1 MKMKKIAMIMVVIIM
16 SATTCMASASNV
28 NQVLQKPIKV
38 FYNGLAINFPDQQ
51 PIIIGGRTMVPIRPV
66 AETLGYEVIWNEG
79 EREVQ
84 IYSRKSEAFIYW
96 KIGETT
102 YYTNHG
108 CVVDVGCAPM
118 IINGRTMVPIR
129 FLTEQLSQMEIEFV
143 SQKYQDFIFMKNW
156 FKAGYLKYPAFLLVK

>member
-1 MKMKKIAMIMVVIIM
+1 MKMKKIAMMMMMVAMVM

-28 NQVLQKPIKV
+28 NQVQQKPIKV

-66 AETLGYEVIWNEG
+66 AETLGYEVLWDEG

-84 IYSRKSEAFIYW
+84 IYSKMNEAFIYW

-102 YYTNHG
+102 YYTNHE
-108 CVVDVGCAPM
+108 VTIDAGCAPV

-143 SQKYQDFIFMKNW
+143 SQKYQDFIFMKN
-156 FKAGYLKYPAFLLVK
+156 

>member
-1 MKMKKIAMIMVVIIM
+1 MKMKKIAMMMMVVIII

-28 NQVLQKPIKV
+28 NQVQQKPIKV

-66 AETLGYEVIWNEG
+66 AETLGYEVLWDEG

-84 IYSRKSEAFIYW
+84 IYSKMNEAFIYW

-102 YYTNHG
+102 YYTNHE
-108 CVVDVGCAPM
+108 VTIDAGCAPV

-129 FLTEQLSQMEIEFV
+129 FLTEQLSQMEVEFV
-143 SQKYQDFIFMKNW
+143 SQKYQDFIFMKN
-156 FKAGYLKYPAFLLVK
+156 

>member
-1 MKMKKIAMIMVVIIM
+1 MKMRKIAMMMMIAVML

-28 NQVLQKPIKV
+28 NQDQQKPIKV

-66 AETLGYEVIWNEG
+66 AETLGYEVLWDEG

-84 IYSRKSEAFIYW
+84 IYSKTSEAFIYW

-102 YYTNHG
+102 YYTNHESL
-108 CVVDVGCAPM
+108 VDVGCAPM
-118 IINGRTMVPIR
+118 IINGRTLVPIR

-143 SQKYQDFIFMKNW
+143 SQKYQDFIFMKN
-156 FKAGYLKYPAFLLVK
+156 

>member
-1 MKMKKIAMIMVVIIM
+1 MKMKKIAMMMMVVITI

-28 NQVLQKPIKV
+28 NQVQQKPIKV

-66 AETLGYEVIWNEG
+66 AETLGYEVLWDEG

-84 IYSRKSEAFIYW
+84 IYSKMNEAFIYW

-102 YYTNHG
+102 YYTNHE
-108 CVVDVGCAPM
+108 VTIDAGCAPV

-143 SQKYQDFIFMKNW
+143 SQKYQDFIFMKN
-156 FKAGYLKYPAFLLVK
+156 

>member
-1 MKMKKIAMIMVVIIM
+1 MKMKKIAMMMMVVITI

-28 NQVLQKPIKV
+28 NQVQQKPIKV

-66 AETLGYEVIWNEG
+66 AETLGYEVLWDEG

-84 IYSRKSEAFIYW
+84 IYSKMNEAFIYW

-102 YYTNHG
+102 YYTNHE
-108 CVVDVGCAPM
+108 VTIDAGCAPV

-129 FLTEQLSQMEIEFV
+129 FLTEQLSQMEVEFV
-143 SQKYQDFIFMKNW
+143 SQKYQDFIFMKN
-156 FKAGYLKYPAFLLVK
+156 

>member
-1 MKMKKIAMIMVVIIM
+1 MKMKKIAMMMMVVIII

-28 NQVLQKPIKV
+28 NQVQQKPIKV

-66 AETLGYEVIWNEG
+66 AETLGYEVLWDEG

-84 IYSRKSEAFIYW
+84 IYSKMNEAFIYW

-108 CVVDVGCAPM
+108 CTIDAGCAPV

-129 FLTEQLSQMEIEFV
+129 FLTEQLSQMEVEFV
-143 SQKYQDFIFMKNW
+143 SQKYQDFIFMKN
-156 FKAGYLKYPAFLLVK
+156 